1 MHIMLAFRPREDL
14 LGFSCVDMRWA
25 GRAPRLVLASPL
37 SLLVAN
43 TPELAP
49 LLELPPRI
57 DHGLVVVSALE
68 LSESARNLS
77 LDYKPRLIS

>member
-1 MHIMLAFRPREDL
+1 VHIMLAFRPHEDL

-25 GRAPRLVLASPL
+25 GRAPRLVLALPL
-37 SLLVAN
+37 SLFVAN

-57 DHGLVVVSALE
+57 VHGLPVVSALE
-68 LSESARNLS
+68 KSASARNLI
-77 LDYKPRLIS
+77 LP